1 MRPINLLPWRAQQRR
16 QAYRQCLVHAAA
28 AIGGA
33 LMLSYLVIVQG
44 WHVAFAQPHPV
55 SMEPAAT
62 VSLATPSPTYAVA
75 LLQMLPE
82 LVGTH
87 TQLNHI
93 DYQHPQLTID
103 GVANS
108 HQSVVNFLQQLQTV
122 PWIEQAQL
130 HQLTHTTATAITPY
144 TFTVHATIR
153 HGFLPHDLHHPA

>member
-16 QAYRQCLVHAAA
+16 QAYRQCLVHGAA

-44 WHVAFAQPHPV
+44 WHLAFVQSHPV
-55 SMEPAAT
+55 AIAPS
-62 VSLATPSPTYAVA
+62 STPFPTPTPTYAVA
-75 LLQMLPE
+75 LLQRLPE
-82 LVGTH
+82 LVGAD
-87 TQLNHI
+87 TQLSHI

-103 GVANS
+103 GVATS
-108 HQSVVNFLQQLQTV
+108 HQRVVNFLQQLQTV

-144 TFTVHATIR
+144 TFTVHATIS